1 MWPRGFSSTSKMDV
15 LSAAVFVTLT
25 LRILP
30 LTVDVLLENLACK
43 VTVAMALRILL
54 DDEQLD
60 PVTIDH
66 ISGLSSVESLAAR

>member
-1 MWPRGFSSTSKMDV
+1 MSYQI
-15 LSAAVFVTLT
+15 VFVTRT
-25 LRILP
+25 LRMRP

-54 DDEQLD
+54 DDEH